1 MYTLIC
7 FTIQYLTPSLVVGVI
22 YIRVC
27 CAFSARH
34 SMSNTNTNKNTRKL
48 ARRRKTNL
56 MLIIVSL
63 VFFISWAPINIY
75 NLVLDIVQPFKVILQ
90 NTPHNPTLLI
100 KLEN

>member
-1 MYTLIC
+1 
-7 FTIQYLTPSLVVGVI
+7 VVGVI

-27 CAFSARH
+27 CAFSARQ
-34 SMSNTNTNKNTRKL
+34 SMPGMNTNKNTRKL

-75 NLVLDIVQPFKVILQ
+75 NLVLDVVHPFKVIQQINQLVKQ
-90 NTPHNPTLLI
+90 P
-100 KLEN
+100 